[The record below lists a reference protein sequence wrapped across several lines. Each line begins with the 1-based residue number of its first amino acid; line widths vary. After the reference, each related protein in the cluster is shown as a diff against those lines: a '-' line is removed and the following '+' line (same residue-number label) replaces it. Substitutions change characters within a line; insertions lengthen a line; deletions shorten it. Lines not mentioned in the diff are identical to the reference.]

1 MTKYYSPD
9 LENYPFLPFSTKV
22 LQTPS
27 SQGGV
32 VSIVASYMLND
43 WGIVFQLRTWVKNF
57 SLLQGTQIGSEVN
70 PGSYSLSLGG

>member
-1 MTKYYSPD
+1 MTKYYLPD

-32 VSIVASYMLND
+32 VSIVASYTLND
-43 WGIVFQLRTWVKNF
+43 
-57 SLLQGTQIGSEVN
+57 
-70 PGSYSLSLGG
+70 